1 MREAMADSAEKKDS
15 LTLDAVRRILE
26 RTPSRPLAGWPK
38 KALRGADVAV
48 LFNRLTDEE
57 RVRIFS
63 LVCESD
69 TGLAAELL
77 SYLSRGIERDLLENI
92 PPEKV
97 AVLVD
102 ELSDD
107 DAASLFSILPEER
120 SREVFLHLARAQ
132 ARRIERL
139 LRYPPDSAG
148 RRMISEFV
156 VLPAETLARDAIEHL
171 RGLKEEE
178 EMVYYLYVADE
189 SRRLR
194 GVLSMRGL
202 LLADPNARLG
212 DIMSA
217 DVIKI
222 GAHEDQ
228 EEAAR
233 LVTQYGLMAIPVVDR
248 DDTLLGIITV
258 DDIIDVVE
266 EEATEDI
273 MRMAGTSEDAL
284 LTSST
289 AASLRHRMPWLM
301 ATFGGGI
308 VISFLIGRFESVI
321 QQVAIAAA
329 FIPIIA
335 GMGGS
340 VGMQSATIVIR
351 GLALGHVSSV
361 RLGRV
366 LWRELRVTGVMGILY
381 GALLGAFAY
390 FFQSPHSLLGAVVGA
405 ALCISV
411 LLAGL
416 LGAFFPL
423 LFHRLGVDPAVATGP
438 FVMTVV
444 DFLSIAAY
452 FVLLGAFLLS
462 PLA

>member
-1 MREAMADSAEKKDS
+1 
-15 LTLDAVRRILE
+15 
-26 RTPSRPLAGWPK
+26 
-38 KALRGADVAV
+38 
-48 LFNRLTDEE
+48 
-57 RVRIFS
+57 
-63 LVCESD
+63 
-69 TGLAAELL
+69 
-77 SYLSRGIERDLLENI
+77 
-92 PPEKV
+92 
-97 AVLVD
+97 
-102 ELSDD
+102 
-107 DAASLFSILPEER
+107 
-120 SREVFLHLARAQ
+120 
-132 ARRIERL
+132 
-139 LRYPPDSAG
+139 
-148 RRMISEFV
+148 
-156 VLPAETLARDAIEHL
+156 
-171 RGLKEEE
+171 
-178 EMVYYLYVADE
+178 MVYYLYVADE

-233 LVTQYGLMAIPVVDR
+233 LVTQYDLMAIPVVDR

-258 DDIIDVVE
+258 DDIMDVVE

-273 MRMAGTSEDAL
+273 VRMAGTSEDAL

-381 GALLGAFAY
+381 GALLGAFA
-390 FFQSPHSLLGAVVGA
+390 
-405 ALCISV
+405 
-411 LLAGL
+411 
-416 LGAFFPL
+416 
-423 LFHRLGVDPAVATGP
+423 
-438 FVMTVV
+438 
-444 DFLSIAAY
+444 
-452 FVLLGAFLLS
+452 
-462 PLA
+462 